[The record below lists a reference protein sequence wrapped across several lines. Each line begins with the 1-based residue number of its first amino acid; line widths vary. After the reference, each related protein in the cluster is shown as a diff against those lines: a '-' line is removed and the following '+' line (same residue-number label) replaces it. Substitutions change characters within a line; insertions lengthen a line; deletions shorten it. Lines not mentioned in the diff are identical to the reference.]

1 MSAFVHADTSPL
13 SVTRKCQLLGLTRA
27 SAYRLRTPPDPRE
40 EDADLRA
47 SIHQIALEMC
57 CYGYRSIL
65 AQLKRQ
71 GERVGE
77 RRVRRLLRE
86 DNLLCLRKKR
96 FVVTTDSDHDLPV
109 YPNLAKNL
117 SVTDTDQLWR
127 ADITYVRLRHEFVY
141 LAAVLDAYSRRVI
154 GWALERYLDTRLTLQ
169 ALHRA
174 LVCREIKAGLVHHS
188 DRGVQYASTE
198 YTETLKA
205 VGLQISMS
213 RRANPYDNAQMERF
227 MRTLKYEEVYLRDY
241 ENLTEAR
248 ECIGQFIEQV
258 YNQKRL
264 HSALGYVPPVEF
276 EQTLREQQNQPTP
289 P

>member
-1 MSAFVHADTSPL
+1 MSLFLHQDQSPL
-13 SVTRKCQLLGLTRA
+13 SVERKCQLLGLRRA
-27 SAYRLRTPPDPRE
+27 TSYRLRTPPDPNE

-47 SIHQIALEMC
+47 CIHQIALEMS

-71 GERVGE
+71 GEQVGE

-96 FVVTTDSDHDLPV
+96 FVVTTDSDHALPV
-109 YPNLAKNL
+109 YPNLAKEL
-117 SVTDTDQLWR
+117 VLTDTDQLWR

-154 GWALERYLDTRLTLQ
+154 GWALERYLDTRLTMQ
-169 ALHRA
+169 ALSMALSARA
-174 LVCREIKAGLVHHS
+174 VTSDLVHHS

-198 YTETLKA
+198 YTETLKRA
-205 VGLQISMS
+205 GIQISMS

-227 MRTLKYEEVYLRDY
+227 MRTLKYEEVYLREY
-241 ENLTEAR
+241 ENLSEAR
-248 ECIGQFIEQV
+248 EGIGHFIEQV

-276 EQTLREQQNQPTP
+276 EQTLKERQQPTP